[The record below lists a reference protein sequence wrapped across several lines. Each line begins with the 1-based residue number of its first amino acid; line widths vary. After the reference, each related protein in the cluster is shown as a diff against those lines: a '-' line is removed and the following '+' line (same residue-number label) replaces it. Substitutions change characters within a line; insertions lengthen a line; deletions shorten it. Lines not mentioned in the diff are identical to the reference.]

1 LLQPIIPKS
10 IMKRIILLLFAV
22 VISFSSCENLED
34 NSPGFQSEVDSV
46 FFRAQ
51 DIRGIQNE
59 DGTFTLQG
67 ITGGRKLT
75 LNIEKSQLGR
85 YELGPGRASS
95 ASYEDPSDDVYSTN
109 PFGEGSIEITDR
121 CISCG
126 WLTGSFQFNA
136 KRSESDSISVNVR
149 KGFFFEVS
157 FIDGLIDTGLPS
169 DNTMTATV
177 NDASFSATNV
187 TAAAAG
193 ASLVIVGSDASRTIS
208 ITVPADAVSGN
219 YSIGTTGYNASVTVN
234 GVTTQAE
241 TGLISVN
248 FNDTSTGSAR
258 IFFEFEAGDNT
269 VTIGNTRVEY
279 Q

>member
-1 LLQPIIPKS
+1 
-10 IMKRIILLLFAV
+10 MKRIILLLFAV
-22 VISFSSCENLED
+22 VISFASCENLED

-46 FFRAQ
+46 FFKAQ
-51 DIRGIQNE
+51 DIRGSKNE
-59 DGTFTLQG
+59 DGSIVLQG

-75 LNIEKSQLGR
+75 LNIQKAQLGE
-85 YELGPGRASS
+85 YLLGPGRASS
-95 ASYEDPSDDVYSTN
+95 ATYEDPADDVYSTN
-109 PFGEGSIEITDR
+109 PFGEGTIEITDR

-136 KRSESDSISVNVR
+136 KRSESDTLSVNVR
-149 KGFFFEVS
+149 RGFFFEVS
-157 FIDGLIDTGLPS
+157 FNDGLGETGLPS

-177 NDASFSATNV
+177 NNSTFSATTV
-187 TAAAAG
+187 TAAVGG
-193 ASLVIVGSDASRTIS
+193 ASLVIVGSDASRSIS

-219 YSIGTTGYNASVTVN
+219 YSIGTTGYNAAVTVG

-248 FNDTSTGSAR
+248 FNDTTTGSAR

-269 VTIGNTRVEY
+269 VTTGNTRVEY